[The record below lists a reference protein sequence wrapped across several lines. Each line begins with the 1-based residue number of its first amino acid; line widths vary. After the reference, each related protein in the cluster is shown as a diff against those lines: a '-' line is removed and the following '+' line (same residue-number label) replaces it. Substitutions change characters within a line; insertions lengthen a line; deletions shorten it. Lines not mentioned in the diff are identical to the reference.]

1 MSSAVPL
8 GSLTGSLSL
17 SVAYGLDVESE
28 SDKFYSVTEEAI
40 GALDLALPGTFL
52 VDTFPIRTC
61 LGYGSSG
68 RISQCSFL
76 RSKTRPGMVPWRRF
90 QEVREVSEGDYR

>member
-40 GALDLALPGTFL
+40 SALDLALPGTFL

-68 RISQCSFL
+68 RTSQCPL
-76 RSKTRPGMVPWRRF
+76 CSKTRSGMVPRGRF